1 MKFNFQELSQELIA
15 NLILK
20 TERNLKNAEKLN
32 QKGFTELNQKANSE
46 SWSALE
52 CLQHLNLYGDFYLP
66 EVEQRMKAS
75 KHKAQPMFKSSWLG
89 NKFAEILKPREKL
102 NKMPAPKDK
111 NPVGSKLDKAVVE
124 RFITQQHKML
134 SLLEQA
140 KSVNLQKTKAS
151 ITLSKFIKL
160 RLGDIFRVV
169 IYHNE
174 RHLEQAFR
182 AVGKEVLVSS

>member
-1 MKFNFQELSQELIA
+1 MKFDSQELIA
-15 NLILK
+15 DLISR
-20 TERNLKNAEKLN
+20 TERNLKEAEKLN
-32 QKGFTELNQKANSE
+32 HKDFTTLNQKANPE

-66 EVEQRMKAS
+66 EIEQRMKAS
-75 KHKAQPMFKSSWLG
+75 KHLSQPVFKSTWLG
-89 NKFAEILKPREKL
+89 NKFAEMLKPREKL

-111 NPVGSKLDKAVVE
+111 NPVGSQLDKPVVE
-124 RFITQQHKML
+124 KFIAQQHKML
-134 SLLEQA
+134 SLLERA
-140 KSVNLQKTKAS
+140 KAVNLQKTKAS

-174 RHLEQAFR
+174 RHLEQAFK
-182 AVGKEVLVSS
+182 AVGKEVSVAS